1 VSNTSHPSNNVVRIL
16 DRTSDLALVAV
27 EYSHFAATSYGG
39 ASPEVHFNGETQM
52 QIPTEWARGRF
63 VALSLVLISFCWVG
77 AERAR
82 AQDRTQSQQQP
93 FRGGLNPVRDAGR
106 PQPVRND
113 VAQPGEEIVT
123 LRYFKIK
130 KGGFDEFLRASVEGV
145 WPYFEKLGSRV
156 IGMWKV
162 ITPAGAGAPQA
173 ESKDY
178 DEVYLSTRYASI
190 EHWKASRD
198 GVLHGGN
205 GPDWLKCKA
214 ALDRRA
220 ALTISSNVIFLKGS
234 MARR

>member
-1 VSNTSHPSNNVVRIL
+1 
-16 DRTSDLALVAV
+16 
-27 EYSHFAATSYGG
+27 
-39 ASPEVHFNGETQM
+39 
-52 QIPTEWARGRF
+52 
-63 VALSLVLISFCWVG
+63 VLISFCWFSPDS
-77 AERAR
+77 AQSQERP
-82 AQDRTQSQQQP
+82 QSQQQP
-93 FRGGLNPVRDAGR
+93 FRGGLNPVRDADR
-106 PQPVRND
+106 PHPVRND

-130 KGGFDEFLRASVEGV
+130 KGSFDEFLKVSVEGV

-162 ITPAGAGAPQA
+162 ITPAGVDGAPQT
-173 ESKDY
+173 ENKDF
-178 DEVYLSTRYASI
+178 DEVYLSTRYASV

-214 ALDRRA
+214 ALDRRT

-234 MARR
+234 MAPGGPYFMPGLNENYEKKSGK